1 MKATM
6 KWCTS
11 DGKLWQQLCMSIQYV
26 FFHPIL
32 QSILSIMT
40 LVLLP
45 TVIPITKHDRLGH
58 LHGLKWP
65 C

>member
-26 FFHPIL
+26 FFHPIVYFIHND
-32 QSILSIMT
+32 SGPAANS
-40 LVLLP
+40 
-45 TVIPITKHDRLGH
+45 HSH
-58 LHGLKWP
+58 H
-65 C
+65 